1 MLISKF
7 SRINKEL
14 ICDRIGKNPY
24 SKELTNLILE
34 RIDRETTFMH
44 HVLPYAIDF
53 LRELF
58 GDVDLGDSYSSA
70 LRVLKRYY
78 KEGEK
83 LYDEYVEY
91 LGELGAINI
100 ARGLEDKFFEEKS
113 KNDEDFDPVYGK
125 NTMEV
130 YYKYQYSLFN
140 IIKLDEKISELK
152 KCEEEYDNERQAE
165 LEMNVEE
172 IPKRPTGV
180 RKILDYFKKKGN

>member
-1 MLISKF
+1 MWISKF

-24 SKELTNLILE
+24 SKELTNLLLE

-70 LRVLKRYY
+70 LRVLKKYY

-91 LGELGAINI
+91 IGELGAINI
-100 ARGLEDKFFEEKS
+100 TNGLVDKFLEEKS
-113 KNDEDFDPVYGK
+113 KNEEDFDPVYGK
-125 NTMEV
+125 N
-130 YYKYQYSLFN
+130 
-140 IIKLDEKISELK
+140 II
-152 KCEEEYDNERQAE
+152 
-165 LEMNVEE
+165 
-172 IPKRPTGV
+172 
-180 RKILDYFKKKGN
+180 